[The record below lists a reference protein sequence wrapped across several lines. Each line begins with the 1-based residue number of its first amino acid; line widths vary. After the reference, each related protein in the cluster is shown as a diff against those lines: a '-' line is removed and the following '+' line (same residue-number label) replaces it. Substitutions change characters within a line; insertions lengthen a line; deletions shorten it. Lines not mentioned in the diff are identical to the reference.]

1 MTRSKSEG
9 HPTGVAFIGRNAR
22 PRVLMTCALL
32 ASVSLALPASAQW
45 IGTPGGE
52 GAATITEPTV
62 PPAQMAPAPSAMS
75 PAAPMSPSTIA
86 PGPMSTPQGGM
97 MPSPG
102 FSPSDSSMGQPS
114 MGQPSAADMA
124 VMKDCQSGVEGLRKD
139 LEKRGAVLQ
148 GATKKKLPPS
158 ELCPMFRAFVTAQQK
173 FASFLSTN
181 QTKCHVPEDVVK
193 KVKENAGSVAG
204 VRDRV
209 CKAAEMQ
216 QNGGGGG
223 GPPPQGAV
231 SQGLGLPSGLPSTT
245 SAQKGGVFDTLGGNA
260 LR

>member
-1 MTRSKSEG
+1 M
-9 HPTGVAFIGRNAR
+9 A
-22 PRVLMTCALL
+22 CALL
-32 ASVSLALPASAQW
+32 ACASMAVPAQAQW
-45 IGTPGGE
+45 IGSPGGGG
-52 GAATITEPTV
+52 GATVTEPTM

-75 PAAPMSPSTIA
+75 PAPMA
-86 PGPMSTPQGGM
+86 PGPMSTPQNGM
-97 MPSPG
+97 MPSGG
-102 FSPSDSSMGQPS
+102 FSPSESSMGQPG
-114 MGQPSAADMA
+114 MGQPSPADMA
-124 VMKDCQSGVEGLRKD
+124 QMKDCQSNVEVLRTD

-173 FASFLSTN
+173 FSTYLATN

-193 KVKENAGSVAG
+193 KVKENATNVAG

-209 CKAAEMQ
+209 CKAAQMQ
-216 QNGGGGG
+216 ENGGGSGGG

-245 SAQKGGVFDTLGGNA
+245 SASQKGGVFDTLGGNA